1 MELDA
6 PGDVVITD
14 LSDAMSFG
22 AELVEP
28 AVRDRSANARDE
40 SPAATNGDIGD
51 ELVLVIHGMNS
62 HCRNP
67 NVRALAVGL
76 AKRGARALTFD
87 LPGYGSCDGSFW
99 DVRGQWGGAAK
110 SLARIR
116 RVLSHPAVR
125 GEAFAIVGSSM
136 GGALAI
142 FAANELMDA
151 GEHDITR
158 VVLVNPLM
166 RMKTRFPTAVLL
178 GLFILSRVPVL
189 DKLEVSAR
197 PSDRKDGDK
206 DMDFDEAGQAQCD
219 ADDTT
224 WRGGVSLLSGVE
236 LYRLTRVNGDGDA
249 TEVSVDRCALA
260 RLMRRAP
267 TTLLTGA
274 MDDVIPPA
282 SSIGRFDAAIGAGGC
297 AEGCAR
303 YGFDRAGHSLTLQSR
318 REVFFDLAAGS
329 KPPEE
334 E

>member
-28 AVRDRSANARDE
+28 AVRDRSANARAE
-40 SPAATNGDIGD
+40 SPVATNARGD

-158 VVLVNPLM
+158 IVLVNPLM

-260 RLMRRAP
+260 RLMRRVQ